1 MKNSYKHMLIDT
13 NFQKLKKKKNN
24 KINIKTVHKIIKS
37 KNQNIIK
44 LQIFVSHEIFYSFP
58 SIKIS

>member
-1 MKNSYKHMLIDT
+1 MLIDT

>member
-13 NFQKLKKKKNN
+13 NFQKLKKKKIN

-37 KNQNIIK
+37 
-44 LQIFVSHEIFYSFP
+44 
-58 SIKIS
+58 